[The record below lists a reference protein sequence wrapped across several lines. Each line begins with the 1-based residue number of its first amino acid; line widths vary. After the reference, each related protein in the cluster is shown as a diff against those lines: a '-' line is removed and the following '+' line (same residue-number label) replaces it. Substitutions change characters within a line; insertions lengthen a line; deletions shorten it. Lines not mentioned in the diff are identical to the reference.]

1 VDSDICWF
9 HGLPGGRITRTLGGV
24 ELPDRV
30 LVDNARHVAA
40 GAAPVQRQPARRIAV
55 VTCMDVRIDVD
66 GTLGLRRGDAHVLRN
81 AGGIVTDDT
90 IRSLALS
97 QWLLGTRSVLVL
109 QHTDCALHGLHGPT
123 FQQRL
128 YQSAGQLPNWDVG
141 TFVDLETSVRESVR
155 RLASTP
161 FLRYRDQVHGFVL
174 DVPTGRVC
182 VVR

>member
-1 VDSDICWF
+1 M
-9 HGLPGGRITRTLGGV
+9 

-30 LVDNARHVAA
+30 LADNARYVAA
-40 GAAPVQRQPARRIAV
+40 GVSPGQRQPARRIAV
-55 VTCMDVRIDVD
+55 VTCMDARIDVD

-109 QHTDCALHGLHGPT
+109 QHTNCALHGLHGPT

-128 YQSAGQLPNWDVG
+128 YQEAGQLPQWDVG
-141 TFVDLETSVRESVR
+141 TFVDLDTSVRESVR
-155 RLASTP
+155 RLADAP

-174 DVPTGRVC
+174 DMPTGQ
-182 VVR
+182 VRAVR